1 MARQTTL
8 DRRLATLPWRSSFT
22 AAATSAVL
30 ASCSNGDGATSGRI
44 IIAKYAGDGQS
55 VIAGLPVPIASAV
68 KATSNGQPAAGD
80 TVMFAIADPP
90 DNAGGGTVTGAV
102 KVTGADGVATVGGWT
117 PGVAGGH
124 TLAASII
131 GSNATPVT
139 FTATATAYQLLVNA
153 VFGTNGQSAHVGTA
167 VAAPPRVQVQL
178 VLPGTGFTPV
188 AGATV
193 TFTVGAGG
201 GSVSGSVVTTDANG
215 LAAVGSWTLGP
226 TAGPNTLL
234 VTVSP
239 FPDVR
244 VTFIATGTP

>member
-1 MARQTTL
+1 MARRTTI
-8 DRRLATLPWRSSFT
+8 DRRLATLPWRSAFT
-22 AAATSAVL
+22 AAATTAVL
-30 ASCSNGDGATSGRI
+30 ASCSNGDGSTSGRI
-44 IIAKYAGDGQS
+44 VITKYAGDGQS
-55 VIAGLPVPIASAV
+55 VIASLPVPIPPAV
-68 KATSNGQPAAGD
+68 RVTNNGQSVADD
-80 TVMFAIADPP
+80 TVTFAIADPP
-90 DNAGGGTVTGAV
+90 DNAGGGMVTGAV

-139 FTATATAYQLLVNA
+139 FIATATAYPLLVN
-153 VFGTNGQSAHVGTA
+153 VVSGTDGQSAHAGTA
-167 VAAPPRVQVQL
+167 VATPPRVL
-178 VLPGTGFTPV
+178 VRLAVSGNGLTPV

-201 GSVSGSVVTTDANG
+201 GSVAGGVVITDADG
-215 LAAVGSWTLGP
+215 MAAVGSWTLGP
-226 TAGPNTLL
+226 VAGPNTLL

-244 VTFIATGTP
+244 VTFTATGTP